1 MINTSKLAFAAVVA
15 LTSIA
20 SPAFAHTIVHRHH
33 HHRYRRVYNYQPD
46 PRPTPVIDP
55 VDDPAMTGGG
65 SAGYNACA
73 GHPRC

>member
-1 MINTSKLAFAAVVA
+1 MINTSKLAFVAAMA
-15 LTSIA
+15 LTTIA
-20 SPAFAHTIVHRHH
+20 SPALAHTTVYRHH
-33 HHRYRRVYNYQPD
+33 HRHRRVYNYRPD
-46 PRPTPVIDP
+46 PRPAPALDP